1 MTTELE
7 LEAADL
13 EQCIRHERD
22 AASRCWAAHDDE
34 GNEAHMKAAA
44 RMQARLAV
52 VNAQLE
58 AETAN
63 VH

>member
-1 MTTELE
+1 MTDLE

-13 EQCIRHERD
+13 EMCIRRERD
-22 AASRCWAAHDDE
+22 AASKCWTAHDDE
-34 GNEAHMKAAA
+34 GNEAHLKAAA
-44 RMQARLAV
+44 RMQARLDV

-58 AETAN
+58 KETAN